1 MQESKQESKKAI
13 SNRAR
18 TEATRAR
25 LLEAA
30 RQLFAEKGYA
40 DTGTPEIVANAGV
53 TRGALYH
60 HFPNKNALGYAVI
73 DEVISPSLEN
83 FWVKPV
89 VDALD
94 PLSALQAVILDAG
107 ENMPMD
113 ELRLGC
119 PLNTLAQEMSATD
132 EGFRT
137 RLQAI
142 YDHWRDSLMVA
153 LNRAI
158 DDGQMKKEVDAGSVA
173 SFIIASLEGCIGMA
187 KNAQNMQLLMQC
199 GAGIIHYL
207 ESLKR

>member
-1 MQESKQESKKAI
+1 MHDQMPDFK
-13 SNRAR
+13 RDPVR
-18 TEATRAR
+18 TREK
-25 LLEAA
+25 LLLSAYEQIHRHGFQAVS
-30 RQLFAEKGYA
+30 LDEILK
-40 DTGTPEIVANAGV
+40 DTGV
-53 TRGALYH
+53 TKGALYH
-60 HFPNKNALGYAVI
+60 HFPNKNALGYAVV

-89 VDALD
+89 VDAQD
-94 PLSALQAVILDAG
+94 PISALQEVIRRVG
-107 ENMPMD
+107 ENMTIG

-119 PLNTLAQEMSATD
+119 PLNNLSQEMSATD

-142 YDHWRDSLMVA
+142 YDRWRDSLITA

-158 DDGQMKKEVDAGSVA
+158 DNGQMTKQLDPGSA
-173 SFIIASLEGCIGMA
+173 AAFIIASLEGCIGMA
-187 KNAQNMQLLMQC
+187 KNAQDMRLLMQC

>member
-1 MQESKQESKKAI
+1 MLELIHDQMSDFK
-13 SNRAR
+13 RDPVR
-18 TEATRAR
+18 TREK
-25 LLEAA
+25 LLLSAFEQIHRHGFQAA
-30 RQLFAEKGYA
+30 SLDEILK
-40 DTGTPEIVANAGV
+40 DTGV
-53 TRGALYH
+53 TKGALYH

-107 ENMPMD
+107 ENMTMD

-119 PLNTLAQEMSATD
+119 PLNNLAQEMSATD

-173 SFIIASLEGCIGMA
+173 AFIIASLEGCIGMA